1 MKILELM
8 GMDSTKYGGIE
19 KFNVVLVASSTN
31 SYTFVYNSIPQ
42 EKRYIYNLQK
52 QNAKVIAIYNYPRI
66 KYILQVLL
74 LVYREKPDIIH
85 FHFDT
90 IKWIIS
96 PLIKILFPRIK
107 QLCTYHSEYQTNNFI
122 KKMMTKLFHSCQNRI
137 IAVSEGVKK
146 GLIYKL
152 GEKESNIVVS
162 YLGVSCQTLN
172 SCTKENLEI
181 DRDTFIFTSIGFDC
195 YIKGFD
201 IIAKSVKYILA
212 NNNSNFKIVLVGLD
226 QNREI
231 EYRNLIKNLNVEEY
245 FLLLGIRNDI
255 DAILD
260 ATDVY
265 LQPSRTEAISLAIM
279 EALHHGIPV
288 IATNVGG
295 IPEVVENKINGFL
308 VPVNDGIT
316 LAVAMMKLMNNDLLR
331 KEMGAN
337 SKCISS
343 RFDINSGVRR
353 LLSIYDNL

>member
-19 KFNVVLVASSTN
+19 KFNVALVTSSTN
-31 SYTFVYNSIPQ
+31 KYIFVYNSIPQ
-42 EKRYIYNLQK
+42 EKRYIFDLQK
-52 QNAKVIAIYNYPRI
+52 QNAKVIAIYSNPRI

-96 PLIKILFPRIK
+96 PLVKILFPRIK
-107 QLCTYHSEYQTNNFI
+107 QLCTYHSEYQTDKFV
-122 KKMMTKLFHSCQNRI
+122 KKMITKLFHSCQNRI

-146 GLIYKL
+146 GLICKL
-152 GEKESNIVVS
+152 GEKESNIMVS
-162 YLGVSCQTLN
+162 YLGVSCQISN
-172 SCTKENLEI
+172 SCTKENLGI
-181 DRDTFIFTSIGFDC
+181 DRNTFIFTSVGFDC

-201 IIAKSVKYILA
+201 VIAKSVKYILA
-212 NNNSNFKIVLVGLD
+212 NSNSNFKIVLVGLD

-231 EYRNLIKNLNVEEY
+231 EYRNLIKKLGVDDY

-255 DAILD
+255 DIILD

-295 IPEVVENKINGFL
+295 IPEVVKEDINGFI
-308 VPVNDGIT
+308 VPVNDDIM
-316 LAVAMMKLMNNDLLR
+316 LATAMIKLMNNDLLR
-331 KEMGAN
+331 KEMGFN
-337 SKCISS
+337 SKYISS
-343 RFDINSGVRR
+343 QFDVNSGVRR
-353 LLSIYDNL
+353 LLLIYDNL